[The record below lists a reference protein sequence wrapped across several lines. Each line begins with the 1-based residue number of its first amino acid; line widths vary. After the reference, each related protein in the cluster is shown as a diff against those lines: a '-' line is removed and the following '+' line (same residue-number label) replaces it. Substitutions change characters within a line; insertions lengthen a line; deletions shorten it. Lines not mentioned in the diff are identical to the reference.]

1 MHSEEHSHTAATCV
15 CCGSDQ
21 FIRSPAILM
30 PFIAQR
36 IYGWEPALI
45 DESWEL
51 RTIPQGIAYPLC
63 NSLLCEQCGL
73 LFLDIRFSDNELA
86 RLYRNYRDEVYIQL
100 REHYEPG
107 YRKRNKEI
115 LHGINYMQDIEAFLR
130 QHLPTTLSILDWGGD
145 TGVNTP
151 FKGNPSNAIH
161 IYDISGVE
169 ALGRFPK
176 VSKQSAAQNSYDL
189 IVCSNV
195 LEHVPYPH
203 RLLGEIKAIMRPKT
217 ILYLEVPFEN
227 LLKKYEGGVNLVT
240 KKRHW
245 HEHINFFSRN
255 SLEVLVSEAGLS
267 LLSFQIQD
275 IESEGKTCSQ
285 FMLACGLNAS

>member
-1 MHSEEHSHTAATCV
+1 
-15 CCGSDQ
+15 
-21 FIRSPAILM
+21 M
-30 PFIAQR
+30 PFIARR

-51 RTIPQGIAYPLC
+51 RTIPQGIAYSLC
-63 NSLLCEQCGL
+63 NSLLCERCGL
-73 LFLDIRFSDNELA
+73 LFLDIRFSDIEIA
-86 RLYRNYRDEVYIQL
+86 RLYHNYRDEVYTQL

-107 YRKRNKEI
+107 YRERNKKI
-115 LHGINYMQDIEAFLR
+115 LLGINYMQDIEDFLR
-130 QHLPTTLSILDWGGD
+130 QHLPSTLSILDWGGD

-151 FKGNPSNAIH
+151 FKGNPSNTIH
-161 IYDISGVE
+161 IHDISGVE
-169 ALGRFPK
+169 TFGRFPK

-195 LEHVPYPH
+195 LEHVPFPH
-203 RLLGEIKAIMRPKT
+203 KLLGEIKAIMRPNT

-227 LLKKYEGGVNLVT
+227 LVKNYECGANLLA

-245 HEHINFFSRN
+245 HEHINFFSQN
-255 SLEVLVSEAGLS
+255 SLELLVSEAGLT
-267 LLSFQIQD
+267 LLSFQVQD
-275 IESEGKTCSQ
+275 IESEGKPYSQ